1 MTLNTTMEHDLE
13 KLSAPTQVALP
24 SQLLSDSFGWRNVS
38 YSVNTKT
45 GKKDIKSVSGCVEK
59 GIFQR
64 SQMLMQ
70 ALFSL
75 SWAHLAV
82 GKLRS

>member
-24 SQLLSDSFGWRNVS
+24 SPLLSDTFGWRNVS

-45 GKKDIKSVSGCVEK
+45 GKKEILSGCVEK

-64 SQMLMQ
+64 SEMLM
-70 ALFSL
+70 
-75 SWAHLAV
+75 
-82 GKLRS
+82 